1 MTHEI
6 DTRLRALER
15 AVVELLTARHI
26 QEARHPNT
34 TTQSPGWWIE
44 ARGMIRAAIPAHSD
58 AAPAEPT
65 PAAPATT
72 LRELWGS
79 APGLRVDDDTPATR
93 WWVVDKLGV
102 WLGPDARRARAGF
115 KSDLTEAQAKKSAA
129 ECDHH
134 APHDAPHL
142 AIQAASA
149 DEAVAEY
156 RRRVGVPGGPT
167 VADIV
172 SMQGAT
178 THLYGSKVQ
187 VEYTHPTA
195 SASPAAVM
203 VVGVTREEPPR
214 EAAIT
219 ARSGDSRIVWAPLT
233 EPPYLTRDDVF
244 AAVRDAGIELPRL
257 YARGYAHNNCGG
269 ACVRAGQGAWAHL
282 LKDNPALYA
291 EWEAWEQEMRGMV
304 GPHAILRDRSGGEHA
319 PLPLVELRRR
329 VKGQPDTVDLF
340 DIGGCGCF
348 APDTAEAA
356 P

>member
-195 SASPAAVM
+195 SASPDAESDVAALREQVATLTEQVARLRALCGQAAD
-203 VVGVTREEPPR
+203 VVR
-214 EAAIT
+214 
-219 ARSGDSRIVWAPLT
+219 WAPHDNSHTGESCWACTMHTRLT
-233 EPPYLTRDDVF
+233 
-244 AAVRDAGIELPRL
+244 AAANGQE
-257 YARGYAHNNCGG
+257 AR
-269 ACVRAGQGAWAHL
+269 
-282 LKDNPALYA
+282 
-291 EWEAWEQEMRGMV
+291 RG
-304 GPHAILRDRSGGEHA
+304 
-319 PLPLVELRRR
+319 
-329 VKGQPDTVDLF
+329 
-340 DIGGCGCF
+340 
-348 APDTAEAA
+348 
-356 P
+356 